1 MTGFIGTLVGIIVG
15 LIIMGVIWWAVQQ
28 LLPLIPLP
36 EPFRRIINILMM
48 VILILVVVW
57 VILVLLGAA
66 GIHVPGPFRFG

>member
-1 MTGFIGTLVGIIVG
+1 MTGFIGTLVGIIVV